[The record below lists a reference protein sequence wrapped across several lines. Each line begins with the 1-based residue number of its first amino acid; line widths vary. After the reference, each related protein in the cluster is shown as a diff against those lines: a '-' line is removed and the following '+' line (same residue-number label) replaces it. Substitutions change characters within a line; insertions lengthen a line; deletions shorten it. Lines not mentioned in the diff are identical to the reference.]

1 VRREFEVGDLV
12 FADDY
17 NEDID
22 LAHDWIE
29 ASKSKDYF
37 LAYIVETKPPY
48 NVVIRDF
55 VFKENILYTI
65 GNLKLVDK

>member
-1 VRREFEVGDLV
+1 MRREFQVGDLV
-12 FADDY
+12 FAYDY

-22 LAHDWIE
+22 PAHDWIE
-29 ASKSKDYF
+29 VSNSKDYF

-48 NVVIRDF
+48 SVVIRDF
-55 VFKENILYTI
+55 VCNEDILYTI